1 MQTGQNSIAS
11 ENSMPQLGQV
21 RWELPIHCVKC
32 ASAVTSADSNMEE
45 YTKLTGKEINKLK
58 PGDWVAWRKERW
70 KPIGRDTEWAEAQ
83 LTDRPIRCCQV
94 VFVRF
99 RGIRTK
105 PLILI
110 TS

>member
-1 MQTGQNSIAS
+1 
-11 ENSMPQLGQV
+11 
-21 RWELPIHCVKC
+21 
-32 ASAVTSADSNMEE
+32 MEE

-58 PGDWVAWRKERW
+58 PGDWVAWRKERS

-99 RGIRTK
+99 RGIQTPIEKNRLHK
-105 PLILI
+105 PPAVVGIDI
-110 TS
+110 IHEVWDYDS

>member
-1 MQTGQNSIAS
+1 
-11 ENSMPQLGQV
+11 
-21 RWELPIHCVKC
+21 
-32 ASAVTSADSNMEE
+32 MEE

-83 LTDRPIRCCQV
+83 LTDRPIRCHQV

-99 RGIRTK
+99 GGIRISIEKNRLYK
-105 PLILI
+105 PPPVIEVHAMHEVWDYD
-110 TS
+110 S